1 MVSSR
6 LSRLPHQLSRD
17 IEVAREITYAP
28 SAASRGGKF
37 LVRATENFT
46 GRLGLIQR
54 ARGYDAD
61 VAAGGDFWEIL
72 ARRYGAKLDVRE
84 GSLDA
89 IPQSGPLIVV
99 ANHPFGILDGMMM
112 GYILSRVRRGD
123 FRILANSVF
132 HKAEDIQRIVLPIS
146 FDQTKEAMRL
156 NLETRKQS
164 LEYLG
169 KGGAVGVF
177 PGGTVSTSARPFGRP
192 LDPAW
197 RSFTAKMVAKSGAAV
212 LPIYFEGTNSRLF
225 QVASHLH
232 PNLRMALL
240 INEFRRRV
248 DSAVGVRVGALLPQ
262 SELDARAKDPRAMMG
277 YLRAQTYALG
287 DPSVG
292 ETLGYEF
299 ENNHKTAEQLIEQRV
314 Y

>member
-1 MVSSR
+1 MVS
-6 LSRLPHQLSRD
+6 LRLPRRISYDR
-17 IEVAREITYAP
+17 EVAREVTYAH
-28 SAASRGGKF
+28 SVASRGGKF

-46 GRLGLIQR
+46 GRLSLIQR
-54 ARGYDAD
+54 AHGYDSE

-72 ARRYGAKLDVRE
+72 ARRYGVNLDVRG
-84 GSLDA
+84 GSLDV
-89 IPQSGPLIVV
+89 IPRLGPLIVV

-112 GYILSRVRRGD
+112 GYILSRVRQGN

-132 HKAEDIQRIVLPIS
+132 HKAEDIQRIVLPIN
-146 FDQTKEAMRL
+146 FDQTKEAMRV
-156 NLETRKQS
+156 NLETRKHS
-164 LEYLG
+164 LDYLAQ
-169 KGGAVGVF
+169 GGAIGIF

-197 RSFTAKMVAKSGAAV
+197 RSFTAKMVAKSGATV

-225 QVASHLH
+225 QVASHIH

-248 DSAVGVRVGALLPQ
+248 DSAVGVRIGEPLPQ
-262 SELDARAKDPRAMMG
+262 GELDARAKDSRAMMK
-277 YLRAQTYALG
+277 YIRTQTYALG
-287 DPSVG
+287 DALVG
-292 ETLGYEF
+292 ETLGFEF
-299 ENNHKTAEQLIEQRV
+299 ENNHKTAEQLIERRV